1 MVKIVQRARNHKYI
15 EDLVTRE
22 HFQRFNEIRNSGVTN
37 MLDSRVVCRLAD
49 ITPEVHRYIVN
60 NYNEL
65 LNKYGDDTD

>member
-1 MVKIVQRARNHKYI
+1 M
-15 EDLVTRE
+15 EVTRE
-22 HFQRFNEIRNSGVTN
+22 QFQRFNEIRNSGVTN
-37 MLDSRVVCRLAD
+37 MLDSKVVCMFAD

>member
-1 MVKIVQRARNHKYI
+1 M
-15 EDLVTRE
+15 EVTRE
-22 HFQRFNEIRNSGVTN
+22 QFKRFNEIRNSGVTN
-37 MLDSRVVCRLAD
+37 MLDSKVVCMFAD